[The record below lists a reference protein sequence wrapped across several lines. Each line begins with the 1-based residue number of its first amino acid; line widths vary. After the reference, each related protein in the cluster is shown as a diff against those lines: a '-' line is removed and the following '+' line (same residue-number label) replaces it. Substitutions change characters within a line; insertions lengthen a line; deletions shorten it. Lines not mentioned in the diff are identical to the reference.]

1 MANSK
6 ISELPYASL
15 PLNDG
20 DVFPIVQN
28 QETRKVQFGELKKL
42 SPGKV
47 SGIINLNNYT
57 NAGIYEVAGNTGHTN
72 TPKTT
77 SSSFALVVLR
87 AVGRGSDY
95 DSIIQLYF
103 QRDCIYSRFQNTI
116 NGSWSVWSDRSNFV
130 TLNTQQT
137 ISAAKT
143 FTAYCDFQAGAGNSG
158 SDMRF
163 KTDVTPLDN
172 VLEKIMQLD
181 IINYHWTKKGEER
194 DTFGLNAKQ
203 VREVFPRMCH
213 TRNDEDKTEWLEYDR
228 CGVLALK
235 AIQEMS
241 AKIKEME
248 KEISELKR
256 QNSEHHE

>member
-1 MANSK
+1 
-6 ISELPYASL
+6 
-15 PLNDG
+15 
-20 DVFPIVQN
+20 
-28 QETRKVQFGELKKL
+28 
-42 SPGKV
+42 
-47 SGIINLNNYT
+47 
-57 NAGIYEVAGNTGHTN
+57 
-72 TPKTT
+72 
-77 SSSFALVVLR
+77 
-87 AVGRGSDY
+87 
-95 DSIIQLYF
+95 
-103 QRDCIYSRFQNTI
+103 
-116 NGSWSVWSDRSNFV
+116 
-130 TLNTQQT
+130 
-137 ISAAKT
+137 
-143 FTAYCDFQAGAGNSG
+143 
-158 SDMRF
+158 MRF